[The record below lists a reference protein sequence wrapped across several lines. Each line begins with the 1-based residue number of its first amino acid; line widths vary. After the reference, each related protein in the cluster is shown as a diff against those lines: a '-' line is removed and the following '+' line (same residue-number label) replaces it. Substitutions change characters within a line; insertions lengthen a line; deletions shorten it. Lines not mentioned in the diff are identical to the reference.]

1 MKRIRIRRN
10 EADPSGSRS
19 TFVKRIQ
26 IQRNE
31 TDSRGAGSAA
41 QHLLLFFVIYLIFLC
56 RVVAL
61 ERELS
66 LLSREFVIAGAGTES
81 LPPDTGM
88 NDFEGGKG
96 VGMKRDQSR
105 R

>member
-1 MKRIRIRRN
+1 MKRIRA
-10 EADPSGSRS
+10 EPDP
-19 TFVKRIQ
+19 
-26 IQRNE
+26 
-31 TDSRGAGSAA
+31 
-41 QHLLLFFVIYLIFLC
+41 QHNIFYFLLYFIIIFLC

-88 NDFEGGKG
+88 NDF
-96 VGMKRDQSR
+96 
-105 R
+105 

>member
-1 MKRIRIRRN
+1 MKRIRA
-10 EADPSGSRS
+10 EPDP
-19 TFVKRIQ
+19 
-26 IQRNE
+26 
-31 TDSRGAGSAA
+31 
-41 QHLLLFFVIYLIFLC
+41 QHNISYFLLYFIINFLC

-66 LLSREFVIAGAGTES
+66 LLSRDFVIAGAGTES

-96 VGMKRDQSR
+96 VRMKRDQSR
-105 R
+105 RWIKA